1 MSRDWVI
8 WLGCI
13 LLFCSGVVWGMI
25 PDKKSFMTVAS
36 VHDLFDIFGAI
47 ATMVAAAV
55 AVIALSNWRSQFRHA
70 ARFECLKS
78 LKDAATRLHTFRKYL
93 IAVQARCMHLMQTG
107 GVEDKDLRALEDEA
121 KQNWTRD
128 LEAYNQAW
136 GTAAV
141 FFTPEEEAK
150 FSGPAPVFVKRSL
163 DDPMRIVM
171 AYANSPN
178 IESRLEFIDACRVI
192 TEEVRHLYASTVSE
206 LEWMLRQKYRQ

>member
-1 MSRDWVI
+1 MSRDWVT
-8 WLGCI
+8 WLGCV

-25 PDKKSFMTVAS
+25 PDKTSFMTVTS

-70 ARFECLKS
+70 ARFESLKS

-93 IAVQARCMHLMQTG
+93 LTVQARCIHLMQSG
-107 GVEDKDLRALEDEA
+107 GVEDKDLRDMEEEA
-121 KQNWTRD
+121 KQSWTRD

-178 IESRLEFIDACRVI
+178 IESRPEFIDTCSSI
-192 TEEVRHLYASTVSE
+192 NEEVRCLYASTVSE

>member
-1 MSRDWVI
+1 
-8 WLGCI
+8 
-13 LLFCSGVVWGMI
+13 MI
-25 PDKKSFMTVAS
+25 PDKKSFMTVTS

-47 ATMVAAAV
+47 ATMIAAAV

-70 ARFECLKS
+70 ARFESLKA

-93 IAVQARCMHLMQTG
+93 LTVQARCIHLMQSG
-107 GVEDKDLRALEDEA
+107 GVEDLDLRETEEEA
-121 KQNWTRD
+121 RKQWTKD

-141 FFTPEEEAK
+141 FFTPDEESA

-163 DDPMRIVM
+163 DDPLRIVM
-171 AYANSPN
+171 AYANAPSVYARH
-178 IESRLEFIDACRVI
+178 EYLEQCRLI
-192 TEEVRHLYASTVSE
+192 TDEVRHLYAATVSE

>member
-1 MSRDWVI
+1 MNRDWVI
-8 WLGCI
+8 WLGCV

-25 PDKKSFMTVAS
+25 PDKKSFFTIAS

-70 ARFECLKS
+70 ARFESLKS

-93 IAVQARCMHLMQTG
+93 MAVQSRCLHLMQSG
-107 GVEDKDLRALEDEA
+107 GVEDRKIREA
-121 KQNWTRD
+121 EEEARRNWTKD
-128 LEAYNQAW
+128 LEAYNQSW

-150 FSGPAPVFVKRSL
+150 FSGPASVFVKRSL
-163 DDPMRIVM
+163 DDPLRIVM
-171 AYANSPN
+171 AYANSPKL
-178 IESRLEFIDACRVI
+178 ESRHDFFEECRVV

>member
-25 PDKKSFMTVAS
+25 PDKKSFMTVTS

-47 ATMVAAAV
+47 ATMIAAAV

-93 IAVQARCMHLMQTG
+93 IAVQARCMHLMKTG
-107 GVEDKDLRALEDEA
+107 GVDDNNLRELEEEA
-121 KQNWTRD
+121 RLNWATD

-141 FFTPEEEAK
+141 FFTPEEEKA
-150 FSGPAPVFVKRSL
+150 FSGPAPVFVERSL
-163 DDPMRIVM
+163 TYPMAIYM
-171 AYANSPN
+171 AYANSSN
-178 IESRLEFIDACRVI
+178 IENRIQFLEDCRLI
-192 TEEVRHLYASTVSE
+192 TEEVKDLYARTVSE
-206 LEWMLRQKYRQ
+206 LEWMLRQNYR